1 MLNMSGHSITN
12 RILAMSL
19 CVMALASST
28 FSFEAG
34 ARGNKELI
42 GNAAGLSR
50 ESFASAMKDG
60 KPLID
65 NWLKASEAY
74 NSYQFNYQMTC
85 FKKSGQVTDT
95 GNLYFKKK
103 RLLRIEQ
110 TGGPKKGSVAVLQ
123 ADGKVRAHAG
133 GALKFFAA
141 SLSPDSDMLLSANDW
156 PMVKSDFVSLA
167 EAVEGYIK
175 NDGDYPR
182 MSETPVQVPGRAE
195 KVNVFELYKGGAT
208 GTLFKRALFDPETN
222 LPVEWWDYR
231 DGTLWAHS
239 TWSNFKATNLSDNVF
254 TLKGDK

>member
-1 MLNMSGHSITN
+1 MKLSGTPVATK
-12 RILAMSL
+12 LLGLSL
-19 CVMALASST
+19 CLMALFVFAL
-28 FSFEAG
+28 APG
-34 ARGNKELI
+34 ALARSGKKELL

-50 ESFASAMKDG
+50 ETFSNAMKDG

-65 NWLKASEAY
+65 SWLKASEAF
-74 NSYQFNYQMTC
+74 NSYQFNYQMTV
-85 FKKSGQVTDT
+85 FKTDGTVTDT

-110 TGGPKKGSVAVLQ
+110 TGGPKKGSVAVLM
-123 ADGKVRAHAG
+123 ADGKVKAHMG
-133 GALKFFAA
+133 GALKFFTAT
-141 SLSPDSDMLLSANDW
+141 LSPDSNMLLSANGW

-175 NDGDYPR
+175 GGDYPR
-182 MSETPVQVPGRAE
+182 MTETQVQIGSRPE
-195 KVNVFELYKGGAT
+195 KVNVFELYKGGPS

-239 TWSNFKATNLSDNVF
+239 TWNNFKAAPLSDNVF
-254 TLKGDK
+254 TIKGDN